1 MSSVAHEVQS
11 IKRTFDGNE
20 VDSPKVIGKIV
31 SLSSSNEGGLKEKKI
46 EDILNSSG
54 NSTTSSFE
62 KELVL
67 DKQGGNDRS
76 TADTLVL
83 QDIMKDLNDEVS
95 KKKKEMSQA
104 KFELKICESPSS
116 TISTDSE
123 EDKATADTE
132 DLKVLLSLKEDLVT
146 TESFSTRLNKRPDNL
161 KTIQENIEEHVHFK
175 KDIRIKCSKNSWKS
189 SMPSTHSQNASP
201 ELTHAS
207 IKSVGTPKSILN
219 SSRKRKDFVSLS
231 QDNNKKKSV
240 VFGSPIAAEY
250 NINSPSANLTP
261 MTSKRTKK
269 LYTVP
274 KNNFNT
280 ESINALDISFSEP
293 NKNAIQLVTTT
304 RTSMKK

>member
-1 MSSVAHEVQS
+1 M
-11 IKRTFDGNE
+11 
-20 VDSPKVIGKIV
+20 
-31 SLSSSNEGGLKEKKI
+31 
-46 EDILNSSG
+46 
-54 NSTTSSFE
+54 
-62 KELVL
+62 
-67 DKQGGNDRS
+67 
-76 TADTLVL
+76 
-83 QDIMKDLNDEVS
+83 
-95 KKKKEMSQA
+95 
-104 KFELKICESPSS
+104 
-116 TISTDSE
+116 
-123 EDKATADTE
+123 
-132 DLKVLLSLKEDLVT
+132 SLKEDLVT

-250 NINSPSANLTP
+250 NIDSPSANLTP

-293 NKNAIQLVTTT
+293 NKNAIHLATTT
-304 RTSMKK
+304 NTSMKKGEQSTKDHEIHQRKISRTFPRALTSNGIRERYGYISWFGRVA